1 MKPSQSAPSRD
12 YAASLELVAEP
23 IVRAA
28 LLEDIGHGGDLTT
41 EAIIAPGRST
51 QARIVARERGVVAGL
66 GVAALA
72 FHMLDDRIGILTRV
86 EDGDRVAAGE
96 AVAEVSGGARA
107 ILTAERTALN
117 LLCRLSGIATATR
130 SLVDLVAGTSAKI
143 TDTRK
148 TTPGLRALERYAV
161 VCGGGRNHRFGLDDG
176 VLVKD
181 NHIALAGSIHAAVAA
196 TRARVG
202 HMVKIEVEVDSIA
215 QLREA
220 LAEPIDAVLLDNM
233 SPAELTEAVGIVN
246 RRVLTEASGGV
257 TELNVAGIARSGVD
271 LISVGWL
278 THSAP
283 ALDLGLDI
291 EA

>member
-1 MKPSQSAPSRD
+1 
-12 YAASLELVAEP
+12 
-23 IVRAA
+23 
-28 LLEDIGHGGDLTT
+28 
-41 EAIIAPGRST
+41 
-51 QARIVARERGVVAGL
+51 
-66 GVAALA
+66 
-72 FHMLDDRIGILTRV
+72 
-86 EDGDRVAAGE
+86 
-96 AVAEVSGGARA
+96 
-107 ILTAERTALN
+107 
-117 LLCRLSGIATATR
+117 
-130 SLVDLVAGTSAKI
+130 
-143 TDTRK
+143 
-148 TTPGLRALERYAV
+148 LERYAV

-233 SPAELTEAVGIVN
+233 SPGELTEAVGIVN

-257 TELNVAGIARSGVD
+257 TEFNVAGIARSGVD

-283 ALDLGLDI
+283 VLDLGLDI
-291 EA
+291 EV